1 MTLQDL
7 VTRPTWVCSPDR
19 CWNQS
24 ADPGGGEGDA
34 GVQGPARRK
43 GSSLRLRGR
52 EGRRCTRRRLVGG
65 DVREPQASFGFQPAW
80 GLRAGGQRAVRILC
94 LVGFQHR
101 AGDAAQA
108 LGEEPSGL
116 DFVLWPDCGCFLS
129 LDRSP
134 LCLHLP
140 ISLIKFAL
148 WTSGRPRRP
157 KLFSKQEAG
166 HARCR
171 GRPRGSRQA
180 SRPPPHRIAGVFAL
194 LVGEIL
200 LQPGMAGLWTPA
212 PKVTAGHGRW
222 GPTCLQTALFPC
234 PQDGPRV
241 PPLWPP
247 APPGIKH
254 IGES

>member
-1 MTLQDL
+1 M
-7 VTRPTWVCSPDR
+7 
-19 CWNQS
+19 
-24 ADPGGGEGDA
+24 
-34 GVQGPARRK
+34 QGLARRE

-52 EGRRCTRRRLVGG
+52 EGRRCTRRLLVGG

-129 LDRSP
+129 LDRFP

-166 HARCR
+166 HARCG
-171 GRPRGSRQA
+171 GRPWAALGV
-180 SRPPPHRIAGVFAL
+180 PPGF
-194 LVGEIL
+194 
-200 LQPGMAGLWTPA
+200 TPA
-212 PKVTAGHGRW
+212 SSPGSWGLCSLGGGNTPATWDGRTLDP
-222 GPTCLQTALFPC
+222 GPQG
-234 PQDGPRV
+234 DRGPWPLGTHL
-241 PPLWPP
+241 PPNSP
-247 APPGIKH
+247 APPPPGWPQ
-254 IGES
+254 GPSSVAPSTSWCR